1 MINRIINLLY
11 TTYFNLRYLP
21 FSQAIK
27 FPILIHSNIRI
38 EKLKRGQIIIGN
50 VRMFSVRL
58 GGGKSPAMNA
68 LQGCIRLDKLSK
80 IIFEGR
86 ATISEGTVIRCDKG
100 GTIKFGDK
108 YYCNCNCYFRSGS
121 MISFGDNCS
130 LGWNV
135 TINTSDGHH
144 IWHKG
149 VKVDMEGPVIIGN
162 HVWLTPD
169 VSILKN
175 ALIPDNCIVAQKSV
189 VTKEFKDEHCL
200 IGGIPAKVIS
210 YNVDWK
216 N

>member
-1 MINRIINLLY
+1 
-11 TTYFNLRYLP
+11 
-21 FSQAIK
+21 
-27 FPILIHSNIRI
+27 
-38 EKLKRGQIIIGN
+38 
-50 VRMFSVRL
+50 
-58 GGGKSPAMNA
+58 
-68 LQGCIRLDKLSK
+68 
-80 IIFEGR
+80 
-86 ATISEGTVIRCDKG
+86 
-100 GTIKFGDK
+100 
-108 YYCNCNCYFRSGS
+108 

-135 TINTSDGHH
+135 TTINTSDGHH

-210 YNVDWK
+210 YNIDWK

>member
-1 MINRIINLLY
+1 M
-11 TTYFNLRYLP
+11 P
-21 FSQAIK
+21 V
-27 FPILIHSNIRI
+27 LIRRNMKI
-38 EKLKRGQIIIGN
+38 EKLRRGQIIIYN
-50 VRMFSVRL
+50 EKKFSIRL

-68 LQGCIRLDKLSK
+68 SKGCLRLDKTSK
-80 IIFEGR
+80 IIFKGK

-100 GTIKFGDK
+100 GTIQFGDQ

-144 IWHKG
+144 IWHKN
-149 VKVDMEGPVIIGN
+149 VKVDMDGPVRIGN

-175 ALIPDNCIVAQKSV
+175 ASIPDNCIVAQKSV
-189 VTKEFKDEHCL
+189 VTKEFQDEYCL

-210 YNVDWK
+210 YNIDWK